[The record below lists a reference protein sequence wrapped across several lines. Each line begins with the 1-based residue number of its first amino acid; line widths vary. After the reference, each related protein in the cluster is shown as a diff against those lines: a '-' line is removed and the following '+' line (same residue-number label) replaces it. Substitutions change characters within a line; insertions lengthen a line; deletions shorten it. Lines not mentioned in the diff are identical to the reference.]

1 MYSLS
6 QFVRIFSVSVC
17 LISASSSAVFSQ
29 SSSGFSPIAEVDGV
43 PLVLNGNGTRFK
55 AVFKVY
61 DMAMYTTRKVGV
73 AQEVIALAGPKRLQF
88 TALRELPST
97 DLGLLFIRGMK
108 DNSSPDVVRKHTVA
122 MSRLIDI
129 FSARKKLLAGDT
141 FAMEFVPGKGTSFYI
156 DSKVQGA
163 PVGDAEFFA
172 MVLKIWLGQSPADHL
187 LKDALLGQVKTTNS
201 Y

>member
-1 MYSLS
+1 MFSLS
-6 QFVRIFSVSVC
+6 QSVR
-17 LISASSSAVFSQ
+17 VFSLLACLLCATSGTVLAQ
-29 SSSGFSPIAEVDGV
+29 SNSDFAPNVQVDSV
-43 PLVLNGNGTRFK
+43 PLVLNGSGTRFK

-61 DMAMYTTRKVGV
+61 DMAMYTTRKVSA
-73 AQEVIALAGPKRLQF
+73 AQDAIALAGPKRLQF

-108 DNSSPDVVRKHTVA
+108 DNSPPDVVRKHTAA
-122 MSRLIDI
+122 MGRLIDI
-129 FSARKKLLAGDT
+129 FSARKKLLSGDT
-141 FAMEFVPGKGTSFYI
+141 FSMDFVPGKGTSFYI
-156 DSKVQGA
+156 DGKIQGA

>member
-6 QFVRIFSVSVC
+6 QFVRILSVLVC
-17 LISASSSAVFSQ
+17 LISASSSPVYAQ
-29 SSSGFSPIAEVDGV
+29 SSSGFSPSAEVDGV
-43 PLVLNGNGTRFK
+43 PLVLNGSGTRFK

-61 DMAMYTTRKVGV
+61 DMAMYTTRKVGA
-73 AQEVIALAGPKRLQF
+73 AQDAIALAGPKRLQF

-108 DNSSPDVVRKHTVA
+108 DNSSPDVVRKQTAA
-122 MSRLIDI
+122 MSRLIEI
-129 FSARKKLLAGDT
+129 FSARKKLLPGDT
-141 FAMEFVPGKGTSFYI
+141 FSMDFVPSKGTSFYI
-156 DSKVQGA
+156 EGKVQGA

-172 MVLKIWLGQSPADHL
+172 MVLKIWLGQSPADHM